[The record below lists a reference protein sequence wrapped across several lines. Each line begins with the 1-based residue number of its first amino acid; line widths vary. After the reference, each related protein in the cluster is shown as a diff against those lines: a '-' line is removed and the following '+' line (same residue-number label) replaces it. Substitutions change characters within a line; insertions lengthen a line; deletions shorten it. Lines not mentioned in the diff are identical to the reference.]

1 MFGATAQ
8 GLVSYD
14 AGGEVIPGLAQ
25 RWIVVDDGLSYIFR
39 LRRAN
44 WLNGNRVDAREV
56 RRLLLS
62 RISREG
68 ERDPYGVMAAVSDV
82 KAMTGDVLEIRL
94 LAPQPDFL
102 LAMAQPEMGIALSG
116 GGTGP
121 YRRTE
126 EEAEKGVFL
135 LAPVVDADEGIA
147 EPTVH
152 EQLLVRA
159 ERASKALVRF
169 ANGKTDLVLGG
180 TLAEFPYIALSD
192 VPTKAVRFDPVQG
205 LFGLTLSPRTPM
217 FEDAHVREALS
228 MAIDRQAIIAYF
240 DMNRWKIAEQ
250 ILPQQLNL
258 PHPPTVPSW
267 SSMSME
273 ERRSFAAGVMA
284 RWRAQHG
291 DKSLNLTIALPP
303 GPGMGL
309 LFLSL
314 RTQLKAIGI
323 NAHLVAKNG
332 DLTLIDQVAPYDSVA
347 WYLGQLSCA
356 RKVHCDKAA
365 EALLKQSVTAT
376 NMTDR
381 LLALGQ
387 AEPLIQRHNG
397 FIPLAMPVRWS
408 LVTSRLNGFSPS
420 PRGDR
425 TLRGL
430 VE

>member
-1 MFGATAQ
+1 
-8 GLVSYD
+8 
-14 AGGEVIPGLAQ
+14 
-25 RWIVVDDGLSYIFR
+25 
-39 LRRAN
+39 
-44 WLNGNRVDAREV
+44 
-56 RRLLLS
+56 
-62 RISREG
+62 
-68 ERDPYGVMAAVSDV
+68 
-82 KAMTGDVLEIRL
+82 
-94 LAPQPDFL
+94 
-102 LAMAQPEMGIALSG
+102 
-116 GGTGP
+116 
-121 YRRTE
+121 
-126 EEAEKGVFL
+126 
-135 LAPVVDADEGIA
+135 
-147 EPTVH
+147 
-152 EQLLVRA
+152 
-159 ERASKALVRF
+159 
-169 ANGKTDLVLGG
+169 
-180 TLAEFPYIALSD
+180 
-192 VPTKAVRFDPVQG
+192 
-205 LFGLTLSPRTPM
+205 
-217 FEDAHVREALS
+217 
-228 MAIDRQAIIAYF
+228 
-240 DMNRWKIAEQ
+240 
-250 ILPQQLNL
+250 
-258 PHPPTVPSW
+258 
-267 SSMSME
+267 ME